1 MTNPRLTTS
10 EIETSLGRFENWEVI
25 NDGNAIHRTFL
36 FADFAEAFSFMTQ
49 VALAAEKLDHH
60 PEWFNVWRTVDVTL
74 STHSA
79 GGLTRLD
86 FALAGRM
93 DEIAGR
99 YRIAAPMNS

>member
-1 MTNPRLTTS
+1 MTTSCLTSS
-10 EIETSLGRFENWEVI
+10 EIETALGRLSSWEAI
-25 NDGNAIHRTFL
+25 NDGSAIHRTFL

-49 VALAAEKLDHH
+49 VALAAEKMDHH

-86 FALAGRM
+86 FALANRM
-93 DEIAGR
+93 DEIASR
-99 YRIAAPMNS
+99 FLAAAALNS